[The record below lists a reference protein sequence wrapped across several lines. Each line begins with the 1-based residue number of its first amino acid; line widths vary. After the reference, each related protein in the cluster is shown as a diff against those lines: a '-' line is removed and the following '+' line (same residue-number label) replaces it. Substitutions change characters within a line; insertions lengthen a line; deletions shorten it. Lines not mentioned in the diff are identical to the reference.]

1 MKHRKLRITWS
12 VVCGLVAVLLI
23 AIWVGNSWHGD
34 SVAAQDV
41 DLAFGR
47 AQVEQV
53 MRDRP
58 DTAPVITSHKA
69 LRDFLETS
77 FEGVATGRRV
87 RWDNTPP
94 DNIEGGAETCWSN
107 EGELCAIRVSN
118 DPSFSAIDK
127 CSMMVFELHNARS
140 ESRGES
146 LLQFAY
152 SGLMSREDYA
162 RSSTHLEFQ
171 SGINTRDFFRQH
183 PLVPFWQFWGD
194 KNRVYEDLLSYP
206 DDFSE
211 YLNWPE
217 GSGGPYLM
225 EIYGK
230 WYDFAIGASKHG
242 DATFAEVPLSYQFFK
257 DDVQER
263 AEDYFKPLMATPGD
277 GAETAAELLK
287 ILDAAKT
294 GDE

>member
-1 MKHRKLRITWS
+1 MKYGKLRITWS
-12 VVCGLVAVLLI
+12 VVCGLVALLLI

-34 SVAAQDV
+34 SVAAQNTE
-41 DLAFGR
+41 LAFGR

-69 LRDFLETS
+69 LRDFLETN
-77 FEGVATGRRV
+77 FAGVATGHRV

-94 DNIEGGAETCWSN
+94 INIEGGAECWSHQ
-107 EGELCAIRVSN
+107 GELSAIRVSN

-127 CSMMVFELHNARS
+127 CSMMVFELHNAMS
-140 ESRGES
+140 KSRGES

-152 SGLMSREDYA
+152 SGLMSREDFA

-183 PLVPFWQFWGD
+183 PLVPFWRFSRDENQT
-194 KNRVYEDLLSYP
+194 YQTYLSYP

-211 YLNWPE
+211 YLNWPK

-225 EIYGK
+225 EYYGK
-230 WYDFAIGASKHG
+230 WYDSVFGASKLR

-287 ILDAAKT
+287 IL
-294 GDE
+294 